1 MSPNLRNQGIVQTMS
16 HCRFSQVWKFF
27 KVADPDD
34 LAARLK
40 KGDPGYDPKFWYRPF
55 YEAVQEALIRNF
67 VAGGYCVMDEYM
79 QASAHRIHYQRV
91 MLGKPNDHGLLW
103 YIMAGVKDFFDE
115 SGKQITGATLY
126 IPLRF
131 DLYTADEPW
140 RRVPGARGGR
150 GKPPPEYRGYG
161 EGGCFLV
168 RFIAVLMWNGV
179 IKRGTTIIGD
189 RLFTSVKLLRHL
201 GNLGLNYIGTAK
213 KKL

>member
-79 QASAHRIHYQRV
+79 QASAHRIHYQR
-91 MLGKPNDHGLLW
+91 
-103 YIMAGVKDFFDE
+103 
-115 SGKQITGATLY
+115 
-126 IPLRF
+126 
-131 DLYTADEPW
+131 
-140 RRVPGARGGR
+140 
-150 GKPPPEYRGYG
+150 
-161 EGGCFLV
+161 
-168 RFIAVLMWNGV
+168 
-179 IKRGTTIIGD
+179 
-189 RLFTSVKLLRHL
+189 
-201 GNLGLNYIGTAK
+201 
-213 KKL
+213 